1 MLNSAKAEVL
11 AKGTPDFVDDGQ
23 GGQKLVL
30 RGADGNILNNAK
42 NNLNPYTIE
51 ELVME
56 TSIKDVIDTGRQQ
69 TGGGTGGNRGGG
81 RGDSTLLDLTG
92 VRTQV
97 EADKAIET
105 YLLSTGLTRD
115 SSEFSQQSMQ
125 LRSENKVSE
134 LPLR

>member
-1 MLNSAKAEVL
+1 
-11 AKGTPDFVDDGQ
+11 
-23 GGQKLVL
+23 
-30 RGADGNILNNAK
+30 
-42 NNLNPYTIE
+42 
-51 ELVME
+51 ME

-69 TGGGTGGNRGGG
+69 TGGGTGGNGGG
-81 RGDSTLLDLTG
+81 QGGRSLLDLTG

-115 SSEFSQQSMQ
+115 CAEFAQQSMQ
-125 LRSENKVSE
+125 LRSDNKVSE